1 MGEIQ
6 LGKNGVT
13 DNFILSLVNHFKKH
27 NIMKIHVLKNA
38 RESGKKGKQDVKRY
52 SNQLL
57 KVFGPKYTAKII
69 GFTIVMRKWRKAQK
83 QDL

>member
-1 MGEIQ
+1 MVIGNIQ

-13 DNFILSLVNHFKKH
+13 DNFIFSLVNQFKKH
-27 NIMKIHVLKNA
+27 DIVKIRVLKSA
-38 RESGKKGKQDVKRY
+38 RESGKQGKQDVRRY

-69 GFTIVMRKWRKAQK
+69 GFTIVMKKWRKARK
-83 QDL
+83 